1 MDPITDNLALMVR
14 QRRKELKIKQKDL
27 ADTTQVALRTLRD
40 IEKGLGNPSLQTLI
54 KVMDVLGIS
63 IQFVLKK

>member
-63 IQFVLKK
+63 LQFALKK

>member
-63 IQFVLKK
+63 LQFVLKK

>member
-1 MDPITDNLALMVR
+1 MDTITDDLALMVR

-40 IEKGLGNPSLQTLI
+40 IEKGIGNPSLQTLI

-63 IQFVLKK
+63 LQFALKK

>member
-27 ADTTQVALRTLRD
+27 SDTTQVALRTLRD

-63 IQFVLKK
+63 LQFVLKK